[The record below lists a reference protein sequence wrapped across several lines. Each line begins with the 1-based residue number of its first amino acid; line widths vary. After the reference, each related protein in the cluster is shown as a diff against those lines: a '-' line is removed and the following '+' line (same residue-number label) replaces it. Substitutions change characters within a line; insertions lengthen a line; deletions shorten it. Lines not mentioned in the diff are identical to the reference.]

1 MADIKAF
8 LAEQTLDG
16 LLFVGD
22 SLCDS
27 DMFYLSRFLAGD
39 KFTLLATDRISLLVS
54 GMELGRAC
62 KESSAD
68 EVLGTTHYG
77 IMNKLKV
84 SGKPEKAFS
93 HVLIEFLKDHGMK
106 RIGVPFRFPIGIYK
120 DLLDDFEILIVENPV
135 SKWRAIKS
143 QTEIEAIS
151 CVQNACQYAMQLA
164 IELISKSKPNGEQL
178 RRKDEPLTSEQ
189 VRGVIEMALL
199 ERGCDAVD
207 TIVAGGLQAVDPH
220 IKGNGPLPAN
230 EPIVIDIFPRSK
242 CSKYFGD
249 MTRTVVRGEAS
260 AEVEDLYKAVLDAQR
275 IGLNAIK
282 AGISGK
288 EVHSR
293 ICQVFNDYGYVER
306 EGKGFTHSTGHG
318 VGLNIHE
325 RPSLSETGEI
335 LEVNNVVTV
344 EPGLY
349 YPDIGGVRLEDLV
362 VITTKGCDNLTNFEK
377 RLII

>member
-1 MADIKAF
+1 
-8 LAEQTLDG
+8 
-16 LLFVGD
+16 
-22 SLCDS
+22 
-27 DMFYLSRFLAGD
+27 
-39 KFTLLATDRISLLVS
+39 
-54 GMELGRAC
+54 
-62 KESSAD
+62 
-68 EVLGTTHYG
+68 LGTTHYG
-77 IMNKLKV
+77 IMNKLKA
-84 SGKPEKAFS
+84 SGKPEEAFRL
-93 HVLIEFLKDHGMK
+93 VLIEFLQDHGIK
-106 RIGVPFRFPIGIYK
+106 RVGVPYRFPSGIYR
-120 DLLDDFEILIVENPV
+120 DLLDDFEILIVESPV

-151 CVQNACQYAMQLA
+151 CVQKACQYAMQLA

-207 TIVAGGLQAVDPH
+207 TIVAGGLQAVNPH
-220 IKGNGPLPAN
+220 TKGNGPLPAN

-260 AEVEDLYKAVLDAQR
+260 AEVMDLYKSVLDAQL

-293 ICQVFNDYGYVER
+293 VCQVFNDYGYAER

-318 VGLNIHE
+318 VGLSIHE
-325 RPSLSETGEI
+325 RPSLNETGEI

-362 VITTKGCDNLTNFEK
+362 IITANGCDNLTNFEK
-377 RLII
+377 RLMV